1 MNNCNGPIPIKVVK
15 SFTYQM
21 IKGIV
26 YCHNNKVL
34 HRDMKPQNLLI
45 CGKKVLKLA
54 DFGLARASGIPV
66 KNYTSEVVTLWYRPP
81 DVLMGNQTYNSTI
94 DMWSIGCIMAEM
106 VNATKQPIFPGKNE
120 ADQLQK
126 IFKIRGTP
134 SKEEWPEVESL
145 PEYDKTK
152 IEEIKAAN
160 MAEK

>member
-1 MNNCNGPIPIKVVK
+1 MNSCNGPIPIKVVK

-45 CGKKVLKLA
+45 CGKKILKLA

-81 DVLMGNQTYNSTI
+81 DVLLGNQTYNSTI

-106 VNATKQPIFPGKNE
+106 VNANKQPLFPGKNE

-126 IFKIRGTP
+126 IFKVMGTP
-134 SKEEWPEVESL
+134 VKEEWPELENL
-145 PEYDKTK
+145 PEYEKLK
-152 IEEIKAAN
+152 QEEIKPAN
-160 MAEK
+160 LAEK

>member
-1 MNNCNGPIPIKVVK
+1 MTGTNGPIPIKVAK

-81 DVLMGNQTYNSTI
+81 DVLLGNQTYNSTI

-106 VNATKQPIFPGKNE
+106 INANKSPLFPGKNE

-126 IFKIRGTP
+126 IFKIMGTP
-134 SKEEWPEVESL
+134 IKEEWPELDNL
-145 PEYDKTK
+145 PEYEKLK
-152 IEEIKAAN
+152 QEEIKPAN
-160 MAEK
+160 LAEK